1 MRRGFTLI
9 AAIFFVVIASSICM
23 LALSIASTSVKQ
35 NSEIYLRE
43 QSELVARAATEYA
56 MLAIISNDFSITC
69 LGNQSKNES
78 EDNPIAGEFGELF
91 TFKVY
96 VKYFGDMG
104 DACKNKDAVIVK
116 GANQGTIMLD
126 VFVSSKPGK
135 ASNPINFH
143 KRTLQKL

>member
-56 MLAIISNDFSITC
+56 MLAIISNDFSTTC
-69 LGNQSKNES
+69 LGNQSENAS
-78 EDNPIAGEFGELF
+78 EDNPISGEFGDLF

-116 GANQGTIMLD
+116 GTNQGTIMLD
-126 VFVSSKPGK
+126 VFVNSKPGK

>member
-56 MLAIISNDFSITC
+56 MLAIISNDFSTTC
-69 LGNQSKNES
+69 LGNQSENAN
-78 EDNPIAGEFGELF
+78 EDNPIAGEFGDLF

-116 GANQGTIMLD
+116 GTNQGTIMLD

-143 KRTLQKL
+143 KRTIQKL

>member
-23 LALSIASTSVKQ
+23 LALSIATTSVRQ

-56 MLAIISNDFSITC
+56 ILAVFSNDFYKAGAIC
-69 LGNQSKNES
+69 IGDKN
-78 EDNPIAGEFGELF
+78 NPIKGEFGELF
-91 TFKVY
+91 TFEVF

-104 DACKNKDAVIVK
+104 VCSGDAVAVT
-116 GANQGTIMLD
+116 GLNQGTVLLD

-135 ASNPINFH
+135 ATNPINFH

>member
-56 MLAIISNDFSITC
+56 MLAIISNDFSTTC
-69 LGNQSKNES
+69 LGNQSENAS
-78 EDNPIAGEFGELF
+78 EDNPITGEFGDLF

-104 DACKNKDAVIVK
+104 ICSGDAVAAT

-135 ASNPINFH
+135 SSNPINFH

>member
-23 LALSIASTSVKQ
+23 LALSIATTSVRQ

-56 MLAIISNDFSITC
+56 MLAIISNDFSTTC
-69 LGNQSKNES
+69 LGNQSENAS
-78 EDNPIAGEFGELF
+78 EDNPITGEFGDLF

-104 DACKNKDAVIVK
+104 ICSGDAVAAT

-135 ASNPINFH
+135 SSNPINFH

>member
-56 MLAIISNDFSITC
+56 MLAIISNDFSTTC
-69 LGNQSKNES
+69 LGKQSENAS
-78 EDNPIAGEFGELF
+78 EDNPITGEFGNLF

>member
-56 MLAIISNDFSITC
+56 MLAIISNDFSTTC
-69 LGNQSKNES
+69 LGNQSENAS
-78 EDNPIAGEFGELF
+78 EDNPIAGEFGDLF

-104 DACKNKDAVIVK
+104 ICSGDAVATT
-116 GANQGTIMLD
+116 GTNQGTIMLD

>member
-56 MLAIISNDFSITC
+56 MLAIISNDFSTTC
-69 LGNQSKNES
+69 LGNQSENAS
-78 EDNPIAGEFGELF
+78 EDNPISGDFGDLF

>member
-56 MLAIISNDFSITC
+56 MLAIISNDFSTTC
-69 LGNQSKNES
+69 LGNQSENAS
-78 EDNPIAGEFGELF
+78 EDNPISGEFGDLF

-104 DACKNKDAVIVK
+104 ICSGDAVAAT

-126 VFVSSKPGK
+126 LFVSSKPGK

>member
-56 MLAIISNDFSITC
+56 MLAIISNDFSTTC
-69 LGNQSKNES
+69 LGKQSKNAS
-78 EDNPIAGEFGELF
+78 EDNPISGEFGELF

-104 DACKNKDAVIVK
+104 ICSGDAVAAT

>member
-56 MLAIISNDFSITC
+56 MLAIISNDFSTTC
-69 LGNQSKNES
+69 LGNQSENAS
-78 EDNPIAGEFGELF
+78 EDNPIAGEFGDLF

-104 DACKNKDAVIVK
+104 ICSGDAVAAT

-135 ASNPINFH
+135 ALNPINFH

>member
-56 MLAIISNDFSITC
+56 MLAIISNDFSTTC
-69 LGNQSKNES
+69 LGNQSENAS

-104 DACKNKDAVIVK
+104 ICSGDAVAAT

>member
-56 MLAIISNDFSITC
+56 MLAIISNDFSTTC
-69 LGNQSKNES
+69 LGNQSENAS
-78 EDNPIAGEFGELF
+78 EDNPISGEFGDLF
-91 TFKVY
+91 TFKVF

-104 DACKNKDAVIVK
+104 ICSGDAVAAT

>member
-43 QSELVARAATEYA
+43 QSDLVARAATEYA
-56 MLAIISNDFSITC
+56 MLAIISNDFSTTC
-69 LGNQSKNES
+69 LGKQSKNAS
-78 EDNPIAGEFGELF
+78 EDNPISGEFGELF

-104 DACKNKDAVIVK
+104 ICSGDAVAAT

>member
-9 AAIFFVVIASSICM
+9 AAIFFVVMASSSCM

-56 MLAIISNDFSITC
+56 MLAIISNDFSTTC
-69 LGNQSKNES
+69 LGNQSENAS
-78 EDNPIAGEFGELF
+78 EDNPIAGEFGDLF

-104 DACKNKDAVIVK
+104 DACKNKDAVIVE

>member
-56 MLAIISNDFSITC
+56 MLAIISNDFSTTC
-69 LGNQSKNES
+69 LGNQSENAS
-78 EDNPIAGEFGELF
+78 EDNPIAGEFGDLF

-104 DACKNKDAVIVK
+104 ICSGDAVAAT

>member
-56 MLAIISNDFSITC
+56 MLAIISNDFSTTC
-69 LGNQSKNES
+69 LGNQSKNAS
-78 EDNPIAGEFGELF
+78 EDNPISGEFGDLF

-96 VKYFGDMG
+96 VR
-104 DACKNKDAVIVK
+104 NKSRHDNARCLCQLK
-116 GANQGTIMLD
+116 TRKSLKSYKFSQTN
-126 VFVSSKPGK
+126 SSK
-135 ASNPINFH
+135 
-143 KRTLQKL
+143 TLKFYKDFTLICF

>member
-23 LALSIASTSVKQ
+23 LALSIATTSVRQ

-56 MLAIISNDFSITC
+56 VLAVLSNDFYKAGAVCI
-69 LGNQSKNES
+69 GDKN
-78 EDNPIAGEFGELF
+78 NPIKGEFGELF
-91 TFKVY
+91 TFEVF

-104 DACKNKDAVIVK
+104 VCSGDAVAVT
-116 GANQGTIMLD
+116 GLNQGTVLLD

-135 ASNPINFH
+135 ATNPINFH

>member
-23 LALSIASTSVKQ
+23 LALSIATTSVRQ

-56 MLAIISNDFSITC
+56 VLAVLSNDFYKAGAVCI
-69 LGNQSKNES
+69 GDKN
-78 EDNPIAGEFGELF
+78 NPIKGEFGELF
-91 TFKVY
+91 TFDVF

-104 DACKNKDAVIVK
+104 VCSGDAVAVT
-116 GANQGTIMLD
+116 GLNQGTVLLD

-135 ASNPINFH
+135 ATNPINFH

>member
-56 MLAIISNDFSITC
+56 MLAIISNDFSTTC
-69 LGNQSKNES
+69 LGNQSENAS
-78 EDNPIAGEFGELF
+78 EDNPISGEFGDFF

>member
-56 MLAIISNDFSITC
+56 ILAIISNDFSTTC
-69 LGNQSKNES
+69 LGNQSENAS
-78 EDNPIAGEFGELF
+78 EDNPIAGEFGDLF

-104 DACKNKDAVIVK
+104 ICSGDAVAAT

>member
-56 MLAIISNDFSITC
+56 MLAIISNDFSTTC
-69 LGNQSKNES
+69 LGNQSENAS
-78 EDNPIAGEFGELF
+78 EDNPISGEFGDLF

-104 DACKNKDAVIVK
+104 NACKNKDAVIVK
-116 GANQGTIMLD
+116 GTNQGTIMLD

-135 ASNPINFH
+135 SSNPINFH

>member
-56 MLAIISNDFSITC
+56 MLAIISNDFYKTGAVC
-69 LGNQSKNES
+69 LGDEH
-78 EDNPIAGEFGELF
+78 NPIAGEFGDPF

-96 VKYFGDMG
+96 VKYCGDMG
-104 DACKNKDAVIVK
+104 DACKNKDAVIVE
-116 GANQGTIMLD
+116 GINQGTIMLD

>member
-23 LALSIASTSVKQ
+23 LALSIATTSVRQ

-56 MLAIISNDFSITC
+56 VLAVLSNDFYKAGAVCI
-69 LGNQSKNES
+69 GDKN
-78 EDNPIAGEFGELF
+78 NPIKGEFGELF
-91 TFKVY
+91 TFEVF

-104 DACKNKDAVIVK
+104 VCSGDAVAVT
-116 GANQGTIMLD
+116 GLNQGTVLLD

-135 ASNPINFH
+135 ATNPINFH
-143 KRTLQKL
+143 KRILQKL

>member
-23 LALSIASTSVKQ
+23 LALSIATTSVRQ

-56 MLAIISNDFSITC
+56 ILAVLSNDFYKAGAVCI
-69 LGNQSKNES
+69 GDKN
-78 EDNPIAGEFGELF
+78 NPIKGEFGELF
-91 TFKVY
+91 TFEVF

-104 DACKNKDAVIVK
+104 VCSGDAVAVT
-116 GANQGTIMLD
+116 GLNQGTVLLD

-135 ASNPINFH
+135 ATNPINFH

>member
-56 MLAIISNDFSITC
+56 MLAIISNDFSTTC
-69 LGNQSKNES
+69 LGNQSENAS
-78 EDNPIAGEFGELF
+78 EDNPIAGEFGDLF

-116 GANQGTIMLD
+116 GTNQGTIMLD

-135 ASNPINFH
+135 SSNPINFH

>member
-56 MLAIISNDFSITC
+56 MLAIIGNDFSTTC
-69 LGNQSKNES
+69 LGNQSKEAS
-78 EDNPIAGEFGELF
+78 ENKPITGDFGDLF
-91 TFKVY
+91 TFVVY

-104 DACKNKDAVIVK
+104 EACKNKEAVIVK
-116 GANQGTIMLD
+116 GPNQGTIMLD

>member
-23 LALSIASTSVKQ
+23 LALSIATTSVKQ

-56 MLAIISNDFSITC
+56 ILAIISNDFSTTC
-69 LGNQSKNES
+69 LGKQSKNAS
-78 EDNPIAGEFGELF
+78 EDNPISGEFGDLF

-104 DACKNKDAVIVK
+104 ICSGDAVAAT

>member
-56 MLAIISNDFSITC
+56 ILAIISNDFSTTC
-69 LGNQSKNES
+69 LGNQSENTS
-78 EDNPIAGEFGELF
+78 EDNPITGEFGNLF

>member
-56 MLAIISNDFSITC
+56 MLAIISNDFSTTC
-69 LGNQSKNES
+69 LGNQSENTS
-78 EDNPIAGEFGELF
+78 EDNPISGEFGDLF

-104 DACKNKDAVIVK
+104 ICSGDAVAAA

>member
-56 MLAIISNDFSITC
+56 MLAIISNDFSTTC
-69 LGNQSKNES
+69 LGNQSKNAS
-78 EDNPIAGEFGELF
+78 EDNPIAGEFGDLF

-96 VKYFGDMG
+96 VKYFGNMGVCSG
-104 DACKNKDAVIVK
+104 DAVAAT

>member
-9 AAIFFVVIASSICM
+9 AAIFFVFIASSICM

-56 MLAIISNDFSITC
+56 MLAIISNNDFYKTGAVCI
-69 LGNQSKNES
+69 GDEH
-78 EDNPIAGEFGELF
+78 NPIAGEFGDLF
-91 TFKVY
+91 TFKVF

>member
-35 NSEIYLRE
+35 NSGIYLRE

-56 MLAIISNDFSITC
+56 MLAIISNDFSTTC
-69 LGNQSKNES
+69 LGNQSENAS
-78 EDNPIAGEFGELF
+78 EDNPIAGEFGDLF

-104 DACKNKDAVIVK
+104 ICSGDAVATT
-116 GANQGTIMLD
+116 GTNQGTIMLD

>member
-56 MLAIISNDFSITC
+56 MLAIISNDFSATC
-69 LGNQSKNES
+69 LGNQSENAS
-78 EDNPIAGEFGELF
+78 EDNPIAGEFGDLF

-96 VKYFGDMG
+96 VKYFGNMGVCSG
-104 DACKNKDAVIVK
+104 DAVAAT

>member
-56 MLAIISNDFSITC
+56 MLAIISNDFSVTC
-69 LGNQSKNES
+69 LGNESKEAS
-78 EDNPIAGEFGELF
+78 DDKPIKGEFGELF

-96 VKYFGDMG
+96 VKYFGNMGICSG
-104 DACKNKDAVIVK
+104 DAVAAT

>member
-56 MLAIISNDFSITC
+56 MLAIISNDFSTTC
-69 LGNQSKNES
+69 LGKQSENAS
-78 EDNPIAGEFGELF
+78 EDNPITGEFGNLF

-104 DACKNKDAVIVK
+104 ICSGDAVAAT

>member
-23 LALSIASTSVKQ
+23 LALSIATTSVKQ

-56 MLAIISNDFSITC
+56 VLAIISNDFGVTC
-69 LGNQSKNES
+69 LGKQSKDAS
-78 EDNPIAGEFGELF
+78 EDNPISGEFGDLF

-104 DACKNKDAVIVK
+104 ICSGDAVAAT

>member
-23 LALSIASTSVKQ
+23 LALSLATTSVKQ

-56 MLAIISNDFSITC
+56 MLAIISNDFSTTC
-69 LGNQSKNES
+69 LGKQSENAS
-78 EDNPIAGEFGELF
+78 EDNPITGEFGNLF

-104 DACKNKDAVIVK
+104 VCSGDAVAAT

>member
-23 LALSIASTSVKQ
+23 LALSIATTSVKQ

-56 MLAIISNDFSITC
+56 ILAIISNDFSTTC
-69 LGNQSKNES
+69 LGNQSENAS
-78 EDNPIAGEFGELF
+78 EDNPISGEFGELF

-126 VFVSSKPGK
+126 VFVGSKPGK